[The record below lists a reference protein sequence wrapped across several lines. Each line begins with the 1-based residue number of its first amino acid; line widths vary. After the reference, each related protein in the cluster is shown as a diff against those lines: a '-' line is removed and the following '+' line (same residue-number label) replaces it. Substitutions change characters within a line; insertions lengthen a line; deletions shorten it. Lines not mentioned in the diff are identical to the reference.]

1 MHEVILKKDI
11 YKLGE
16 RGDVVKVKDG
26 YARNYLFPQKLA
38 IPADKGSLKQLEQ
51 MRAAAAKE
59 AVRLHGD
66 ATKQMEALEGVV
78 VRMVV
83 RASLNNQLYGSVSAR
98 DIAAKL
104 NEQGFGIERQR
115 VQLTTPIRTLGDYDI
130 PVHLYKDLSTTIK
143 VEVRAEGRED
153 EPLTRTV
160 EASAEF
166 EFAPPIESEE
176 SGEGAE
182 PAEAPGDDGSPEA
195 ETASSGADGDESGPE
210 GVETAGSPSEAGA
223 TEAET
228 ASGADGDASGPD
240 GTETPAEAAPPSGED
255 ASEAVDPEGSEA
267 VDPDGA

>member
-26 YARNYLFPQKLA
+26 YARNYLFPQQLA

-66 ATKQMEALEGVV
+66 ATKQLEALEGVV

-104 NEQGFGIERQR
+104 NEQGFGIDRQR
-115 VQLTTPIRTLGDYDI
+115 VQLTTPLRTLGDYEI
-130 PVHLYKDLSTTIK
+130 PIHIYKELSTTIK

-153 EPLTRTV
+153 EPLTRTMQP
-160 EASAEF
+160 SAEF
-166 EFAPPIESEE
+166 EFAPPTEPEASEEGTEGEGGEHEAAPGEASAAETDAPDQALSEE
-176 SGEGAE
+176 SASDAAE
-182 PAEAPGDDGSPEA
+182 P
-195 ETASSGADGDESGPE
+195 
-210 GVETAGSPSEAGA
+210 
-223 TEAET
+223 
-228 ASGADGDASGPD
+228 
-240 GTETPAEAAPPSGED
+240 PAEEAAAQAAEDSAASPAED
-255 ASEAVDPEGSEA
+255 ADRDAGEAMGS
-267 VDPDGA
+267 DGA

>member
-59 AVRLHGD
+59 AVQLHGD
-66 ATKQMEALEGVV
+66 ASKQMEALEGVV

-182 PAEAPGDDGSPEA
+182 PAEASGDDGAPEA
-195 ETASSGADGDESGPE
+195 EEAAGTDGDESGSE
-210 GVETAGSPSEAGA
+210 AAETAGAPSEAGA
-223 TEAET
+223 TEADT
-228 ASGADGDASGPD
+228 ASGAGGDASGPD
-240 GTETPAEAAPPSGED
+240 GAETAAEAAQPSGED
-255 ASEAVDPEGSEA
+255 ASEAVDPAGSEA

>member
-59 AVRLHGD
+59 AVQLHGD
-66 ATKQMEALEGVV
+66 ATKQMEALDGVV

-98 DIAAKL
+98 DIANKL

-160 EASAEF
+160 QASAEF
-166 EFAPPIESEE
+166 EFAPPAESEE
-176 SGEGAE
+176 SAQGTEATT
-182 PAEAPGDDGSPEA
+182 EAPGEDGAPEA
-195 ETASSGADGDESGPE
+195 EAASGADGDESGSE
-210 GVETAGSPSEAGA
+210 GEETAV
-223 TEAET
+223 
-228 ASGADGDASGPD
+228 
-240 GTETPAEAAPPSGED
+240 EAAPPSGED
-255 ASEAVDPEGSEA
+255 ASEAVDPDGSEA
-267 VDPDGA
+267 AGPDGA

>member
-26 YARNYLFPQKLA
+26 YARNYLFPQQLA

-66 ATKQMEALEGVV
+66 ATKQLEALEGVV

-98 DIAAKL
+98 DIASKL
-104 NEQGFGIERQR
+104 NEQGFAIDRQR
-115 VQLTTPIRTLGDYDI
+115 VQLTTPIRTLGDYEI
-130 PVHLYKDLSTTIK
+130 PVHIYKDLSTTIK

-153 EPLTRTV
+153 EPLTRTMQP
-160 EASAEF
+160 SAEF
-166 EFAPPIESEE
+166 EFAPPA
-176 SGEGAE
+176 G
-182 PAEAPGDDGSPEA
+182 PEA
-195 ETASSGADGDESGPE
+195 SQEGPE
-210 GVETAGSPSEAGA
+210 GEEGELAAASGDTSA
-223 TEAET
+223 AET
-228 ASGADGDASGPD
+228 DAADQALGEESATDAAEESAASPAEGADHDAGEASGEAIGADDA
-240 GTETPAEAAPPSGED
+240 
-255 ASEAVDPEGSEA
+255 
-267 VDPDGA
+267 

>member
-59 AVRLHGD
+59 AVQLHGD

-160 EASAEF
+160 QASAEF

-182 PAEAPGDDGSPEA
+182 PAEALGEDGAPEA
-195 ETASSGADGDESGPE
+195 EAASEADGEESGSE
-210 GVETAGSPSEAGA
+210 GVETAGAPSEAGA
-223 TEAET
+223 PEGDET
-228 ASGADGDASGPD
+228 A
-240 GTETPAEAAPPSGED
+240 AEAAPPSGD
-255 ASEAVDPEGSEA
+255 DPSEAVDPDGSAAVGAEGSEA

>member
-59 AVRLHGD
+59 AVQLHGD
-66 ATKQMEALEGVV
+66 ASKQMEALEGVV

-130 PVHLYKDLSTTIK
+130 PIHLYKDLSTTIK

-160 EASAEF
+160 QASAEF
-166 EFAPPIESEE
+166 EFAPPIESEG

-182 PAEAPGDDGSPEA
+182 PAEAPGEDGAPEA
-195 ETASSGADGDESGPE
+195 EAASEADGDESGPE
-210 GVETAGSPSEAGA
+210 RAETAGASSEAGA
-223 TEAET
+223 PEAEA
-228 ASGADGDASGPD
+228 ASGAEGDDTA
-240 GTETPAEAAPPSGED
+240 AEAAPPSGDD
-255 ASEAVDPEGSEA
+255 ASEAVDPDGSEA

>member
-26 YARNYLFPQKLA
+26 YARNYLFPQQLA
-38 IPADKGSLKQLEQ
+38 IPADKGSLKQLRQ

-66 ATKQMEALEGVV
+66 ATKQLEALEGVV

-104 NEQGFGIERQR
+104 NEQGFGIDRQR
-115 VQLTTPIRTLGDYDI
+115 VQLTTPIRTLGDYEI
-130 PVHLYKDLSTTIK
+130 PVHIYKELSTTIK

-153 EPLTRTV
+153 EPLTRTMQP
-160 EASAEF
+160 SAEF
-166 EFAPPIESEE
+166 EFAPPTEPEASEE
-176 SGEGAE
+176 GEGGELEAASGEASAE
-182 PAEAPGDDGSPEA
+182 
-195 ETASSGADGDESGPE
+195 ETDAANQALGEES
-210 GVETAGSPSEAGA
+210 A
-223 TEAET
+223 T
-228 ASGADGDASGPD
+228 DA
-240 GTETPAEAAPPSGED
+240 AAPPAED
-255 ASEAVDPEGSEA
+255 AGQDSAEASGQAIGS
-267 VDPDGA
+267 DGA